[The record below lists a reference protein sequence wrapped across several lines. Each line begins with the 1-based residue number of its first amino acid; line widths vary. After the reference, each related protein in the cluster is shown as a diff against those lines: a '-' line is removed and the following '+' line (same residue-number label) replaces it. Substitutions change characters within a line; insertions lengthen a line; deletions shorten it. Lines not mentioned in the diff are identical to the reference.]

1 MQYIRQTLVNYFQSI
16 DFSAVIETIL
26 LRTMQIIMTVI
37 ILWLLKR
44 ILSRLVEAYFDKTKT
59 VDGSLYRR
67 LTLKKLLLNII
78 QYSYYFLL
86 AYSLLAIIGVPVAT
100 LLAGAG
106 VASLAIGL
114 GAQGFVTDMVNGI
127 FILVERQ
134 FDVGEDVRINDYS
147 GTIENIGIRT
157 TVLRDFNGAVHF
169 IPNRNIENVTN
180 DSRLPRRADI
190 DLMIDPT
197 TDMEALDQLIKD
209 TVTAS
214 LPNDHL
220 VQEPNFYGVTRD
232 SEGRLIYRVRF
243 MCKNDEQWD
252 VEPYY
257 YALLTQTLAK
267 NHINQPLI
275 VSPSTITPK

>member
-26 LRTMQIIMTVI
+26 LRTIQIIMTVI

-44 ILSRLVEAYFDKTKT
+44 ILSRLVEAYFDKTKA

-257 YALLTQTLAK
+257 YALLTHTLAK